1 MEESKKKLVMIVII
15 VVCLGSAGAIYYTS
29 RESRS
34 GGIGSFAGKLV
45 WVKCGNKACG
55 AEYQMDMA
63 KYFEQLKE
71 KMQAN
76 PMTLVTPALTCNQ
89 CGEPSIFR
97 AEKCEKCGIVFFR
110 NAVPNDLADRCPE
123 CDYSKT
129 EEDRKRTLE
138 ERRRAAEGN

>member
-55 AEYQMDMA
+55 AEYQMDKA
-63 KYFEQLKE
+63 DYHTEIRE
-71 KMQAN
+71 KMQAT
-76 PMTLVTPALTCNQ
+76 PMMLVTPALTCKQ
-89 CGEPSIFR
+89 CGEPSIFG
-97 AEKCEKCGIVFFR
+97 AEKCENCGIVFFR
-110 NAVPNDLADRCPE
+110 NAVPNDLEDRCPE
-123 CDYSKT
+123 CGYSKT
-129 EEDRKRTLE
+129 EEDRKRRLE